1 MAIAV
6 RRRRSTGTCTCPSG
20 TTISPST
27 SRTKPWWYLVPARQA
42 SPSTMPGCPTCIP
55 SPSPRSTVPAT
66 APAYLG
72 GDWYDAVL
80 LLDSAC
86 AAVIGV
92 VVDHNLESA
101 AGMAQTGHMPRA
113 LLPTGAPRAVLSWCQ
128 LDRTLQ
134 AITDTPP
141 PATRPAPTTSMP
153 CAGASVI
160 FFTDGLV
167 EHPHRPIDT
176 GLRALYAAATA
187 HAPCH

>member
-1 MAIAV
+1 MVVSRAGAAGVAIDHARLFTRV
-6 RRRRSTGTCTCPSG
+6 RSG
-20 TTISPST
+20 TGRSN
-27 SRTKPWWYLVPARQA
+27 A
-42 SPSTMPGCPTCIP
+42 SCCRHCPTCIP

-86 AAVIGV
+86 AAVIGD

-113 LLPTGAPRAVLSWCQ
+113 LLHDRRTPRSAVLCQ

-134 AITDTPP
+134 AITDTPLT
-141 PATRPAPTTSMP
+141 TRPAPTTSMP

-160 FFTDGLV
+160 FSTDGLV